1 MVGYVKDS
9 TAVVDEMFQT
19 DELSRYLARMNLA
32 PQWEEG
38 VFDRLTAGE
47 VPGEELGQPQKGC
60 RIWQLRK
67 DVDVT
72 MRFIGYEDLVKKFG
86 EPWPATIPRYSKG
99 IWEPMI
105 WSGSMPSAGIALL
118 PDTGDIRMALSDVVE
133 LYDASGSEFYYCDR
147 VGFRPIQFSQ
157 SQEQAE
163 CIEMTM
169 VGRTFA
175 HRPAFTLS
183 GRSRSPPAIRKTVTE
198 PTSSSHPQTIKID
211 LLTGGIFHEEAV

>member
-72 MRFIGYEDLVKKFG
+72 MRFIGYEDLVKSS
-86 EPWPATIPRYSKG
+86 ENRTQTTTRRYSMA

-105 WSGSMPSAGIALL
+105 WSGSMPSAGIVLL
-118 PDTGDIRMALSDVVE
+118 PDTRDTEWRCPMWWSCTTLPA
-133 LYDASGSEFYYCDR
+133 ASFITATGWASAPSSSTK
-147 VGFRPIQFSQ
+147 V
-157 SQEQAE
+157 
-163 CIEMTM
+163 
-169 VGRTFA
+169 
-175 HRPAFTLS
+175 
-183 GRSRSPPAIRKTVTE
+183 RSRQNVSK
-198 PTSSSHPQTIKID
+198 
-211 LLTGGIFHEEAV
+211 

>member
-19 DELSRYLARMNLA
+19 DELSRYLARMNLT

-86 EPWPATIPRYSKG
+86 KPD
-99 IWEPMI
+99 
-105 WSGSMPSAGIALL
+105 AGNY
-118 PDTGDIRMALSDVVE
+118 TQVFEGDLGTNDLERIYAICRDNPPPEYQGYRMALSDVVE

-147 VGFRPIQFSQ
+147 IGFRPIRFDH
-157 SQEQAE
+157 SQEQTE

-169 VGRTFA
+169 VGRA
-175 HRPAFTLS
+175 MGNRPAFALPHR
-183 GRSRSPPAIRKTVTE
+183 GRGPPEIRY
-198 PTSSSHPQTIKID
+198 
-211 LLTGGIFHEEAV
+211 L

>member
-72 MRFIGYEDLVKKFG
+72 MRFIGYEDLVKSS
-86 EPWPATIPRYSKG
+86 ENRMPATIPRYSKG

-118 PDTGDIRMALSDVVE
+118 PDTGDTEWHCPMWWSFTTLPA
-133 LYDASGSEFYYCDR
+133 ASFITATGW
-147 VGFRPIQFSQ
+147 
-157 SQEQAE
+157 
-163 CIEMTM
+163 
-169 VGRTFA
+169 
-175 HRPAFTLS
+175 AFV
-183 GRSRSPPAIRKTVTE
+183 P
-198 PTSSSHPQTIKID
+198 SSSARVRSKQNVLK
-211 LLTGGIFHEEAV
+211 